1 MGLLFHA
8 VISNAFWVEL
18 NPNHCQAMRDT
29 EQLTCKKKIFLSSF
43 DNFSRDLCS
52 TLARQT
58 NGRNPFRWK
67 LPVSKPA
74 QSGSQQFS
82 SNRLPLTT
90 DLKQPIKAAASRTA
104 HNPIK
109 VVAEH
114 IQYYL
119 PRQSFSKYNF
129 FFCSFR
135 WTLSFSFV
143 EYFARQRRPHWDWR
157 Q

>member
-8 VISNAFWVEL
+8 VILNAFRAEL
-18 NPNHCQAMRDT
+18 NPNHCQAMRDSA
-29 EQLTCKKKIFLSSF
+29 QLTFKKKIFLSTF
-43 DNFSRDLCS
+43 DSLSRGLCS

-67 LPVSKPA
+67 LPVSKSA

-90 DLKQPIKAAASRTA
+90 DLKQPIKEAASRTA
-104 HNPIK
+104 HDPK

-114 IQYYL
+114 IYYYL
-119 PRQSFSKYNF
+119 PRPSFSKYNLLF
-129 FFCSFR
+129 YSCW